1 MNNNNERIRIAIYI
15 DGSNLYHKLKDLKI
29 NKTTEFDYL
38 GLCNFLDRKREIIS
52 CCYYVGAIRAKNG
65 DALSQSM
72 RSEQQKLFSYLK
84 NQGLLVKPG
93 YLMENNG
100 RYHEKGV
107 DVQIAVDLLVGAYDD
122 LYDV

>member
-1 MNNNNERIRIAIYI
+1 M
-15 DGSNLYHKLKDLKI
+15 
-29 NKTTEFDYL
+29 
-38 GLCNFLDRKREIIS
+38 DRKREIIS

-72 RSEQQKLFSYLK
+72 RSEQQKLFSHLK